1 MSWRL
6 PKGAVSWALYDCAN
20 SAFALTVLAGFFG
33 PFFQGYWAD
42 GSASALSWQGYT
54 VSIAGLLTMLLAP
67 FLGALGDRG
76 RARKRFLCAFMVTG
90 SLATVGLA
98 LVGPGQWQIAS
109 LVYVVAS
116 VGFYCANIFYDS
128 LLPSVSGRGDRH
140 FVSGLGF
147 SVGYFGSVLLFCLQ
161 VLATQKPEIF
171 GLSGTVAAIKLSFL
185 SVALWWALWSIPLF
199 RNVPG
204 GVSQSGKSAG
214 AAIRGSLEELTRL
227 IGEVARYRKEVLWF
241 LLAYWF
247 YIDGAYTLIT
257 MATGYGAALGFG
269 QADLMG
275 TLIVVQVVGVPS
287 ALLFGWLGQR
297 WGPRF
302 FILIAIL
309 IYLCVTLFSS
319 RLSLEPVELF
329 GRQVTQ
335 IYLLGFMIGMV
346 QGGLQSL
353 SRSLFTSLVPVE
365 KVGAYFGL
373 YNMVGKGASV
383 LGPLLLAAAVAVTG
397 NARAGP
403 LAVSILFVL
412 GALFLLG
419 TRRLRSG
426 GDHE

>member
-1 MSWRL
+1 MRRRL
-6 PKGAVSWALYDCAN
+6 SKGAVSWALYDCAN

-33 PFFQGYWAD
+33 PFFQDYWAGD
-42 GSASALSWQGYT
+42 SDSALSWQGYA
-54 VSIAGLLTMLLAP
+54 VSTAGLVTVLLAP

-76 RARKRFLCAFMVTG
+76 RTRKRFLGVFIVIG
-90 SLATVGLA
+90 SSATAGLA
-98 LVGPGQWQIAS
+98 FVGPGNWQIAS
-109 LVYVVAS
+109 VVYIVAS

-128 LLPSVSGRGDRH
+128 LLLSVSGRGDRH
-140 FVSGLGF
+140 LVSSLGF

-161 VLATQKPEIF
+161 VFATQKPELF
-171 GLSGTVAAIKLSFL
+171 GLSGSVAAVKLSFL
-185 SVALWWALWSIPLF
+185 SVAFWWALWSIPLF

-204 GVSQSGKSAG
+204 GASGSAESMG
-214 AAIRGSLEELTRL
+214 VAIRASLEELTCL
-227 IGEVARYRKEVLWF
+227 IGEVVRDRREVLWF
-241 LLAYWF
+241 LLAYWC

-275 TLIVVQVVGVPS
+275 TLIVVQIVGVPS

-297 WGPRF
+297 WGPRL

-319 RLSLEPVELF
+319 RLSLEPVDLF
-329 GRQVTQ
+329 GWPVAQ
-335 IYLLGFMIGMV
+335 IYFLGVLIGLV

-353 SRSLFTSLVPVE
+353 SRSLFASLMPVE
-365 KVGAYFGL
+365 KAGAYFGL
-373 YNMVGKGASV
+373 YNMVGKGASI
-383 LGPLLLAAAVAVTG
+383 LGPLLLAASIAVTG

-419 TRRLRSG
+419 TQRVQA
-426 GDHE
+426 